1 MGPKLAEA
9 LPRAVMAPAR
19 LALCECMYECVCV
32 CVCAR
37 VCCVLGRGE
46 RALSRFFFFSEAL
59 GRIERRSEPGLLAVG
74 LGCRSGEG
82 KAILAWGRSRATDA
96 ARVLVP
102 KDPKVP
108 GRARL
113 DSEEG
118 TRRSL

>member
-1 MGPKLAEA
+1 MS
-9 LPRAVMAPAR
+9 V
-19 LALCECMYECVCV
+19 CVCV

-37 VCCVLGRGE
+37 VLCVGAGGE
-46 RALSRFFFFSEAL
+46 GIVALFFFSEAL

-82 KAILAWGRSRATDA
+82 KVILAWGRSRATDA

>member
-19 LALCECMYECVCV
+19 LALCECVYECVCV
-32 CVCAR
+32 CARAR
-37 VCCVLGRGE
+37 VLCVGAGGE
-46 RALSRFFFFSEAL
+46 GIVARFFSEAL
-59 GRIERRSEPGLLAVG
+59 GRRERRSEPGLLAVG

-82 KAILAWGRSRATDA
+82 KVILAWGRSRATDA

-102 KDPKVP
+102 EDPKVP

-118 TRRSL
+118 TRRPL